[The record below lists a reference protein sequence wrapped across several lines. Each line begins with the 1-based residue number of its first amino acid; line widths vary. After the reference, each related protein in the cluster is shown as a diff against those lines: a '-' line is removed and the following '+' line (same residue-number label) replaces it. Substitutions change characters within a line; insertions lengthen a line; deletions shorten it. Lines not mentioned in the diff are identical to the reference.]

1 MKTCHIVAAG
11 DFCAAAFRPAPGD
24 YIIAADA
31 GYRYLQRLGVV
42 PDMVIGDFDSLGAAP
57 RHPNVRVCPV
67 RKDDTD
73 TLIAV
78 RTALAEGMGRIL
90 IHGGV
95 GGPRP
100 DHTLANLQTLVYA
113 DLRGAEAYLM
123 GDGFT
128 LTALTAGELCFRG
141 CTGGFSIF
149 CHGDRAEGVTETG
162 SKYTLDNACLTGDFP
177 LGVSNAFAGEEETRV
192 AVRRGTLVVWWQ
204 GAPGA
209 PLPARTRF

>member
-24 YIIAADA
+24 YVIAADA
-31 GYRYLQRLGVV
+31 GYRQLQRLGVE
-42 PDMVIGDFDSLGAAP
+42 PDLVIGDFDSLGAAP
-57 RHPNVRVCPV
+57 EHPNVRVCPV

-73 TLIAV
+73 TLIAL
-78 RTALAEGMGRIL
+78 RAALEAGMGRIL

-95 GGPRP
+95 GGPRL

-113 DLRGAEAYLM
+113 ENRGAEAYLM

-128 LTALTAGELCFRG
+128 LTALSAGELRFRG
-141 CTGGFSIF
+141 CSGGFSIF
-149 CHGDRAEGVTETG
+149 CHGDRAEGVCETG
-162 SKYTLDNACLTGDFP
+162 SRYTLDEAVLTDDFP
-177 LGVSNAFAGEEETRV
+177 LGVSNAFAGEETRIS
-192 AVRRGTLVVWWQ
+192 VRRGTLIVYWQ

-209 PLPARTRF
+209 PLPGRSRF